1 MKRVLA
7 LAVACLVLWAVPAAA
22 HPVLLRSIPAGNDTL
37 RFVPAQFRLEFNKAL
52 LARLT
57 TAELRMPGGGSM
69 RLLADSG
76 ASRAELVLSGYPALS
91 SGSYQLAWQVAGDDG
106 HPVRGSLTFVVTLPE
121 RTDSAPIGEGTAA
134 IHHPPDLF
142 PPSPSIEEEG
152 SFHVLSPGYIAV
164 RWVTFLALLAMIGAV
179 TFRTLVWSRLPEWRS
194 AILPSLGTL
203 GRSAAVLLLAAALAR
218 LWAQAA
224 STAMQGESI
233 TLELIDAVLLHSPWG
248 IGWWLQ
254 VGGALIVAVALLRRA
269 DAITRWGIAGA
280 GTLLAV
286 AAMPMSGHAAAV
298 VAVGPLAVIAD
309 SLHVI
314 GAGGWLGTLL
324 AMLVAGVP
332 ATRTLAAENR
342 TDALA
347 TLVNAYSPVALGA
360 AALVAITGLF
370 AAWLHIGSIDAL
382 WAGGYAR
389 VLLIKLGVLALVV
402 GTGAYNWRV
411 VRPAL
416 SGGADAPLE
425 RSAGFELAIGA
436 IVIAVTAVLVATPP
450 AMTP

>member
-1 MKRVLA
+1 MA
-7 LAVACLVLWAVPAAA
+7 LAVAFLAVWAVPAVA
-22 HPVLLRSIPAGNDTL
+22 HPVLLRSIPAANDTL
-37 RFVPAQFRLEFNKAL
+37 RSVPAQFRLEFNKAL

-57 TAELRMPGGGSM
+57 TAELRMPGGEIV
-69 RLLADSG
+69 RLRTDSG
-76 ASRAELVLSGYPALS
+76 ATRSELMLADLPALP
-91 SGSYQLAWQVAGDDG
+91 SGAYQLAWQVAGDDG
-106 HPVRGSLTFVVTLPE
+106 HPVRGSLTFVVALPE
-121 RTDSAPIGEGTAA
+121 RTDSAPIGAGTAA
-134 IHHPPDLF
+134 VHHPPDLF

-152 SFHVLSPGYIAV
+152 SFHVLSPEYIAV
-164 RWVTFLALLAMIGAV
+164 RWVTFLAMLAMIGAV
-179 TFRTLVWSRLPEWRS
+179 IFRTLVWSRLPEWRS
-194 AILPSLGTL
+194 AILPRLGAL
-203 GRSAAVLLLAAALAR
+203 GRSAAILLLAAALAR

-224 STAMQGESI
+224 STAMPGESI
-233 TLELIDAVLLHSPWG
+233 TLNLIEALLLHSPWG

-254 VGGALIVAVALLRRA
+254 VGGALMVALALLRRA
-269 DAITRWGIAGA
+269 DEITRWGIAGA
-280 GTLLAV
+280 GTLIAL

-298 VAVGPLAVIAD
+298 EGLGPLPLVAD
-309 SLHVI
+309 ALHVV

-324 AMLVAGVP
+324 ALLVAGVP
-332 ATRTLAAENR
+332 ATRTLAAGNR

-347 TLVNAYSPVALGA
+347 TLVNAYSPVALSA
-360 AALVAITGLF
+360 AALVAITGVF

-416 SGGADAPLE
+416 SRGSTDAPIA